1 MASEA
6 RVNLRRKSGSMRP
19 WTRPVKNEQ
28 RRAMEKR
35 LFQLAIF
42 LGGFVPVLA
51 GLDGALRGTRFIGT
65 WPGQAADSHFR
76 YLSGLL
82 LGIGLIMWGCI
93 PTIERRDDDRA
104 DHHRDRRSPAASP
117 GSTAGSSPAIPARPA
132 GRSAW
137 NSSSPRCYACGR
149 RESLEKG
156 LTAKTPRSPRRKRL
170 LRRRRGRTPRLR
182 ASKRR
187 PSIRRPWRLGG

>member
-1 MASEA
+1 
-6 RVNLRRKSGSMRP
+6 
-19 WTRPVKNEQ
+19 
-28 RRAMEKR
+28 MEKR

-93 PTIERRDDDRA
+93 PTIERRATIVRTITAIVITGGLSRLYGWIVAGDPGKTRWA
-104 DHHRDRRSPAASP
+104 LGMELVVTPAAMP
-117 GSTAGSSPAIPARPA
+117 VAGES
-132 GRSAW
+132 RSK
-137 NSSSPRCYACGR
+137 S
-149 RESLEKG
+149 

-170 LRRRRGRTPRLR
+170 LRRRRGRKP
-182 ASKRR
+182 
-187 PSIRRPWRLGG
+187 P